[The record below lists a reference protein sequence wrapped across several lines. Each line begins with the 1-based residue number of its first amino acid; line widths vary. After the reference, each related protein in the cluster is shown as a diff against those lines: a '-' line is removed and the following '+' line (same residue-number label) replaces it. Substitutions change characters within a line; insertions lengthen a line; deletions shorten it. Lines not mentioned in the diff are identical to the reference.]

1 MVIILWAVK
10 HSIVVHGPP
19 CARMCEMWDGDT
31 LARPS
36 FDFMWNNTTTEEDD
50 VTWMETDAET
60 EVRKETVSS
69 LVISSSTH
77 QGV

>member
-1 MVIILWAVK
+1 
-10 HSIVVHGPP
+10 
-19 CARMCEMWDGDT
+19 
-31 LARPS
+31 
-36 FDFMWNNTTTEEDD
+36 MWNYNMTTEEDD
-50 VTWMETDAET
+50 VTWMEADVET